1 MSGPYF
7 ILCAARDCERIAH
20 VRSPYEQRTRRFCS
34 RACASRTTRHLTHAD
49 QLKGAEAS
57 KVRRRAKALA
67 KLAGLSP
74 VEVFWKGYSQGWH
87 QGARSARRRM
97 GKQAA

>member
-7 ILCAARDCERIAH
+7 ILCTAPGCERIAR

-34 RACASRTTRHLTHAD
+34 RACASRNTRFLTLAD
-49 QLKGAEAS
+49 RLKGAEHS
-57 KVRRRAKALA
+57 KRTRRAQALA

-74 VEVFWKGYSQGWH
+74 VEIFRKGYSQGWH
-87 QGARSARRRM
+87 AGCRFARRRL
-97 GKQAA
+97 GVKAA